1 MKRSRIL
8 GGLVFGAIAGVGLG
22 LYAAEVHPS
31 DTFKQYCAK
40 CHGEDGKAQTPRG
53 QQLKAQ
59 DFTDAEWQK
68 GESDED
74 LIGIV
79 TEGGMDMPAF
89 GKKLSRE
96 QIESLVKNDVRGFV
110 KGEGGK

>member
-1 MKRSRIL
+1 MKKTRIL
-8 GGLVFGAIAGVGLG
+8 GGLVFGAIAGLGLG
-22 LYAAEVHPS
+22 LYAAEPHPS

-40 CHGEDGKAQTPRG
+40 CHGEDGKAQTPKG

-59 DFTDAEWQK
+59 DFTDADWQK
-68 GESDED
+68 HETDEE
-74 LIGIV
+74 LIEIV

-89 GKKLSRE
+89 GKKLSKE

-110 KGEGGK
+110 RE